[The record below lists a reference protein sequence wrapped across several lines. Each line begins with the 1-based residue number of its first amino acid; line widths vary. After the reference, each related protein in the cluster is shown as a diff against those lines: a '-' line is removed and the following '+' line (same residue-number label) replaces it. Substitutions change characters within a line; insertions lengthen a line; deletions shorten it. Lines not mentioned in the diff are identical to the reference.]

1 VSTSRDLRSND
12 FHRQQFVV
20 PRSHVYL
27 RSIFRF
33 YINRSFS
40 MTEQKI
46 THEIKV
52 SKPVIHTLQETLS
65 LKWGVGGG
73 GVLLGRKC

>member
-1 VSTSRDLRSND
+1 
-12 FHRQQFVV
+12 
-20 PRSHVYL
+20 
-27 RSIFRF
+27 
-33 YINRSFS
+33 